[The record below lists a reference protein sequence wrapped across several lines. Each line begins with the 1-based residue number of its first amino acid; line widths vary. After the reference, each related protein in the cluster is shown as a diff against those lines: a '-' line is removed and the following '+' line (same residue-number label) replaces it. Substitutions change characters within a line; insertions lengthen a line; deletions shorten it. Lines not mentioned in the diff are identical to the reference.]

1 MQALRVTVEV
11 RVWQWILNWMVM
23 LTLVFGGIYGLARYS
38 NDQRAA
44 SDRAAAIAKF
54 ENDRDSHTQCL
65 LRADSRDDLRGVL
78 LSIVTEFSEGRQEV
92 IDRASAVIEAG
103 YPRLNKEDC
112 GPAPKYPFPPPGEGG

>member
-44 SDRAAAIAKF
+44 SDRQVAIAKF
-54 ENDRDSHTQCL
+54 ENDREQHSQCL
-65 LRADSRDDLRGVL
+65 ARVSTRDDLRGVL
-78 LSIVTEFSEGRQEV
+78 LAIVTEFSDGDQAVLDRATAV
-92 IDRASAVIEAG
+92 IDAG
-103 YPRLNKEDC
+103 YPKLNADDC
-112 GPAPKYPFPPPGEGG
+112 GPAPTYPFPNKEGG